1 MSRQMHRSKG
11 FTLIELLVVIAIIAT
26 LVAILLPAVQQARE
40 AARRSTCKNNLKQ
53 IGIAL
58 HNYHDTY
65 NRLPAGLTNPGV
77 PERPG
82 WGWGASILPQ
92 IEQGALYDALRVG
105 DVPLR
110 SLYTSTATD
119 QVRALLQAPISVY
132 RCPSDVMPELNS
144 NVWGH
149 PNMGAEGT
157 GRPFKVATSNYTGM
171 GEYNGQVHAA
181 GANEVKWRGVF
192 YFESYT
198 KFSDILDGLSNT
210 IFINERDGGP
220 AADGHNFR
228 AAVWIG
234 SGSRSSNAWSSVGSN
249 LSRGELGINVDH
261 AAAGSQVNLGK
272 GISSLHKGGA
282 QVLLGDGGVRF
293 LSESMDVTRVL
304 SPLCLRA
311 DGQVIGEF

>member
-53 IGIAL
+53 IGLAL
-58 HNYHDTY
+58 HNYHDTF
-65 NRLPAGLTNPGV
+65 NRLPAGLTSPGV
-77 PERPG
+77 PEKPG

-92 IEQGALYDALRVG
+92 LEQGALFDALRVG

-110 SLYTSTATD
+110 SLYTTTATD
-119 QVRALLQAPISVY
+119 QVRALLQAPIPVY

-144 NVWGH
+144 NDWGH
-149 PNMGAEGT
+149 PST

-171 GEYNGQVHAA
+171 GEHEGQVFAYS
-181 GANEVKWRGVF
+181 GSGPRWRGVF

-198 KFSDILDGLSNT
+198 KFSDITDGLSNT

-220 AADGHNFR
+220 AANGQNFR

-234 SGSRSSNAWSSVGSN
+234 SGSRSSNEWWAVGSN
-249 LSRGELGINVDH
+249 LSRGDLGINVDY
-261 AAAGSQVNLGK
+261 AAAGQNENLGK

-293 LSESMDVTRVL
+293 LSESMDIDGTL
-304 SPLCLRA
+304 SRLCRRS
-311 DGQVIGEF
+311 DGEVIGEF